1 MTFASLVPLD
11 TAVIAQVGVL
21 AVSLRLADRAISLAL
36 QRPMP
41 TMVAVGASIVGL
53 RVLNARYQKRL
64 ADLVRLQRQDDSNV
78 SAGDSAVDE
87 DQPRVVVVD
96 TSGVLDDEARR
107 LKNMLLGIHMAGL
120 VVVTAGMGILV
131 VRALTCERKVNSY
144 LLSEAVEVAQNRD
157 LQSQLIAAQRNELA
171 ALQSLASLEAQ
182 IDSIKQSEQDATARV
197 VYLMTQLDKALSTDL
212 SHSRN
217 VADLQNQVT
226 AATQSEKRLA
236 QRISTLEDLVAR
248 RGSNSSPDS
257 ALAVDGGGHIAAA
270 STLVQGTLE
279 ATVRATATVL
289 SKTATL
295 AKGIWG
301 QFVSL

>member
-64 ADLVRLQRQDDSNV
+64 ADLVRRQDDSNV

-270 STLVQGTLE
+270 STLVQGTVE

>member
-64 ADLVRLQRQDDSNV
+64 ADLVRRQDDSNV

-120 VVVTAGMGILV
+120 VVVTAGMFF
-131 VRALTCERKVNSY
+131 T
-144 LLSEAVEVAQNRD
+144 
-157 LQSQLIAAQRNELA
+157 
-171 ALQSLASLEAQ
+171 
-182 IDSIKQSEQDATARV
+182 
-197 VYLMTQLDKALSTDL
+197 
-212 SHSRN
+212 
-217 VADLQNQVT
+217 
-226 AATQSEKRLA
+226 
-236 QRISTLEDLVAR
+236 
-248 RGSNSSPDS
+248 RG
-257 ALAVDGGGHIAAA
+257 
-270 STLVQGTLE
+270 T
-279 ATVRATATVL
+279 
-289 SKTATL
+289 
-295 AKGIWG
+295 
-301 QFVSL
+301 